1 MADSRVRERS
11 TGAASVLTGAVVLG
25 LGGHATLALWSA
37 TSEAGG
43 AVRTLATV
51 LVAVAGL
58 QLLRAV
64 RARAFSLALA
74 CFWAWSF
81 VFLGLAPAHQL
92 AAGVFPWLG
101 RFEDAVVVRAQVVVL
116 VGHAAVL
123 VGTRLAGRRPA
134 PATARRPAP
143 ATARRAR
150 VPARPR
156 RASTSV
162 GRPRRLTAVDRRSQ
176 VMRRLVLAQVLVS
189 VTFAGLMGPAAL
201 LSGRVAFRE
210 QLLLVSTLPGGGT
223 LYFLATASAIVV
235 PAMAVAARRLGLGLP
250 GLLLLVSVTAGLVV
264 TNPFIGSRFLTGSFL
279 VAVAGAQLMGRSA
292 ARLLPVGTVLLLV
305 TVFPS
310 LDVLRGD
317 GTGSERVSALA
328 PSEALRTFDFDAFE
342 MLLRAVV
349 VEQAPGQVV
358 DPVMALAAPL
368 LRWVPFLADSVVGGA
383 SGPLVARATGM
394 TYTNVSMP
402 LWGEGYL
409 VAGLTGTVLVLG
421 LLGAWLGVNRRSV
434 GVRDRVGAGLS
445 VADAPSAALLFIV
458 LRGSLYEVLGYLL
471 FAVAMWVV
479 LWRRGV
485 VGGVEEPA
493 DAVEDL
499 VPGRG
504 RSVEV
509 GEAVPLVPAGR
520 VVGGDRDATD

>member
-1 MADSRVRERS
+1 MADARVHERS
-11 TGAASVLTGAVVLG
+11 TGAASAITGAVVLG

-37 TSEAGG
+37 TSEVGG
-43 AVRTLATV
+43 DVRTLATV
-51 LVAVAGL
+51 LLAVAGL

-134 PATARRPAP
+134 PATARR
-143 ATARRAR
+143 TR
-150 VPARPR
+150 VPGRPR

-162 GRPRRLTAVDRRSQ
+162 GRPRRLTTVDRRSL

-189 VTFAGLMGPAAL
+189 VTFAGLMGPSAL

-235 PAMAVAARRLGLGLP
+235 PAMAVAGRRLGLRLP
-250 GLLLLVSVTAGLVV
+250 GLLLLISVTAGLAV

-317 GTGSERVSALA
+317 GTGSDRVSALT

-368 LRWVPFLADSVVGGA
+368 LRWVPFVADSVMGGA

-434 GVRDRVGAGLS
+434 GVRDRLGAGLS

-493 DAVEDL
+493 DAVEGL
-499 VPGRG
+499 VPGLG
-504 RSVEV
+504 RSAEV
-509 GEAVPLVPAGR
+509 PDTAPLVPAGR
-520 VVGGDRDATD
+520 VVGGGRDAND

>member
-1 MADSRVRERS
+1 MAEARVRERS
-11 TGAASVLTGAVVLG
+11 AGAASAITGAVVLG
-25 LGGHATLALWSA
+25 LGGHASLALWSA
-37 TSEAGG
+37 TSEVSG
-43 AVRTLATV
+43 AARTLATV
-51 LVAVAGL
+51 LLAVAGL

-64 RARAFSLALA
+64 RTRAFSLALA

-81 VFLGLAPAHQL
+81 VFLGLAPAYQL

-116 VGHAAVL
+116 VGHTAVL
-123 VGTRLAGRRPA
+123 IGTRLAGRRPA
-134 PATARRPAP
+134 RAA
-143 ATARRAR
+143 ARRAR
-150 VPARPR
+150 VAVVPQRTSSSAAHHR
-156 RASTSV
+156 RVT
-162 GRPRRLTAVDRRSQ
+162 TVDRRSL

-189 VTFAGLMGPAAL
+189 VTFAGLMGPSAL

-210 QLLLVSTLPGGGT
+210 QLLFVSTLPGGGT

-235 PAMAVAARRLGLGLP
+235 PAMAVAGRRLGLGIP
-250 GLLLLVSVTAGLVV
+250 GLLLLVSVAAGLVV

-317 GTGSERVSALA
+317 GTGSDRVSALT

-349 VEQAPGQVV
+349 VDQVPGQVV

-368 LRWVPFLADSVVGGA
+368 LRWVPFVADSVVGGA

-409 VAGLTGTVLVLG
+409 VAGLAGTALVLG
-421 LLGAWLGVNRRSV
+421 LLGAWLGINRRSV
-434 GVRDRVGAGLS
+434 GVRDRLGAGLS

-471 FAVAMWVV
+471 FAVTMWVV

-485 VGGVEEPA
+485 VGGAGEA
-493 DAVEDL
+493 QDAVEDL
-499 VPGRG
+499 VPERG
-504 RSVEV
+504 PSGVRQ
-509 GEAVPLVPAGR
+509 AVPLVMAAT
-520 VVGGDRDATD
+520 VVGADRDATD